1 MKIKTLAIS
10 MLCCISTL
18 SFADETIKPVING
31 KTYNSFELKLKTLP
45 KPVKIIKGELDECS
59 GGNFPDEHDFGT
71 FTVNGY
77 DRIQMVRM
85 LKNNAVIF
93 YGKKID
99 ASMTK
104 ANFQKMFK
112 GKINSD
118 EENPNR
124 FSASSEEDEYKSIVF
139 YFKNNHLD
147 HYNLWVN
154 DC

>member
-1 MKIKTLAIS
+1 MSTKTLFIS
-10 MLCCISTL
+10 VLCCVSTL
-18 SFADETIKPVING
+18 TFADKTIQPVING
-31 KTYNSFELKLKTLP
+31 KTYHSFDLNLKTLP
-45 KPVKIIKGELDECS
+45 KPLKVIKGEPDECN
-59 GGNFPDEHDFGT
+59 GGNFPDEYDFGS

-77 DRIQMVRM
+77 DRIQTVHM

-99 ASMTK
+99 GSMTK
-104 ANFQKMFK
+104 ANFQKIFK
-112 GKINSD
+112 GKITSD

-124 FSASSEEDEYKSIVF
+124 FSASSEQDEYKSITF

-147 HYNLWVN
+147 HYELWVD